1 MPPRNSIT
9 RKTRISYLVFALAVE
24 ANPGATQEYI
34 TEWVR
39 AREQRWLETL
49 GWKTPKDS
57 RSRDYIRGIIRARS
71 WMDSEWHVGVFA
83 ANQAHA
89 YDIPADSI
97 PDVLIVAL
105 RVFAGGKR
113 LTARQAW
120 WVSRLRQLVPP
131 LENCTDL
138 AIDDIYSLAVSHAA
152 NERAAAALS
161 IESGVPGFQIPE
173 VHDSD
178 TWSLDVLLSIEHSAL
193 LPVAGLYEVLEEAAF
208 IEEPKWSENIRSAV
222 SPMTENIKPLYELLI
237 EAQPLLLNNSKAM
250 TTALLRLRAY
260 AEQRVEYGLQSGES
274 AFDDITEPSQC
285 YAATKSAPA
294 WDSLSDEDRLNK
306 AKEICMHV
314 MKLIEQQ
321 KETDRDN

>member
-1 MPPRNSIT
+1 MPPKNSIT

-39 AREQRWLETL
+39 AREQRWFETL

-71 WMDSEWHVGVFA
+71 WMDSEWHIGVFA

-113 LTARQAW
+113 LTARQAG

-131 LENCTDL
+131 LKNATDL
-138 AIDDIYSLAVSHAA
+138 EIENMYSLAVSHAA

-178 TWSLDVLLSIEHSAL
+178 TWSLDVLLSAEHSTL
-193 LPVAGLYEVLEEAAF
+193 LSANGLYEVLEEAAL
-208 IEEPKWSENIRSAV
+208 IGEPKWSENIRSAV
-222 SPMTENIKPLYELLI
+222 TPMTENIKPLYSLLI
-237 EAQPLLLNNSKAM
+237 EAQPLLLNNCKAM
-250 TTALLRLRAY
+250 TSALLSLRAY
-260 AEQRVEYGLQSGES
+260 AEQRVEYGPQSGES
-274 AFDDITEPSQC
+274 AFDSITEPIQFK
-285 YAATKSAPA
+285 AATKSAPK
-294 WDSLSDEDRLNK
+294 WDSLSDEEKLAK
-306 AKEICMHV
+306 ANEVGIQV
-314 MKLIEQQ
+314 TKLAEQR
-321 KETDRDN
+321 KDIDRDN